1 MKRRIYKKWLK
12 NPMNK
17 RLIWKFCKPFPNIP
31 PVAIVK
37 KHDPALVFDQLLKHT
52 DMLIQR
58 EMDRLCIP
66 KELLRPV
73 NIGASGNIIAS
84 MIVHG
89 VPVIEHP
96 ERVYILKPTV
106 DEEPDK
112 ENKGLD

>member
-12 NPMNK
+12 NPMNR
-17 RLIWKFCKPFPNIP
+17 RLIWKFCNPFPEIP

-37 KHDPALVFDQLLKHT
+37 KHDPMFVFEQLSKHT

-66 KELLRPV
+66 KELLLPI
-73 NIGASGNIIAS
+73 NIGASGNTTAS
-84 MIVHG
+84 MIGYG

-96 ERVYILKPTV
+96 ERVYILKPT
-106 DEEPDK
+106 DNEEPDK
-112 ENKGLD
+112 ENKGVD